1 MDWVQPYRLIATGVR
16 GDVLTVLA
24 QGTEP
29 MTGREIARRAHAS
42 QQAART
48 VLDDL
53 EGQGL
58 VFVGE
63 VPPSYLYELN
73 RSHVAAEVLD
83 ALMRLRDSLFDRI
96 GEHVSAWSPAPVNVT
111 VFGSVARGD
120 AATTSDLDLLVVRPD
135 NAPAD
140 FTYWQ
145 ADAPGL
151 ADAIRRWCGNSAQI
165 LEYSE
170 REVREQAARG
180 DRLLTTIRRE
190 GRTLSGTP
198 LDELTLTERVAPHAA
213 QDR

>member
-1 MDWVQPYRLIATGVR
+1 MEWQHPYRMVATGVR
-16 GDVLTVLA
+16 GDVLAVLA
-24 QGTEP
+24 QGAEP

-53 EGQGL
+53 EAQGL
-58 VFVGE
+58 VFVRE

-73 RSHVAAEVLD
+73 REHVAASVLEP
-83 ALMRLRDSLFDRI
+83 LMHLRESVFARI
-96 GEHVSAWSPAPVNVT
+96 IEGVGGWSPPPASVT

-120 AATTSDLDLLVVRPD
+120 ATTASDLDLLIVRPD
-135 NAPAD
+135 STSHE

-145 ADAPGL
+145 ADVPRL
-151 ADAIRRWCGNSAQI
+151 EDAIRRWCGNSAQI

-170 REVREQAARG
+170 REVRERSARG
-180 DRLLTTIRRE
+180 DRVLTAIRRE
-190 GRTLSGTP
+190 GRTLFGAT
-198 LDELTLTERVAPHAA
+198 LDELTLHERVPADAA

>member
-1 MDWVQPYRLIATGVR
+1 VEWAQPYRIIATGVR
-16 GDVLTVLA
+16 GDVLAVLA
-24 QGTEP
+24 RGTEP

-58 VFVGE
+58 VFVRE

-73 RSHVAAEVLD
+73 RAHVAADVVHSLV
-83 ALMRLRDSLFDRI
+83 RLRDSLFDRI
-96 GEHVSAWSPAPVNVT
+96 REHVNAWAPPPVNVT

-120 AATTSDLDLLVVRPD
+120 ARTTSDLDLLVVRPD
-135 NAPAD
+135 DTPPD

-145 ADAPGL
+145 EHAPHL
-151 ADAIRRWCGNSAQI
+151 ADAIRDWCGNSAQI
-165 LEYSE
+165 LEYQE
-170 REVREQAARG
+170 HEVREQSARG
-180 DRLLTTIRRE
+180 DRLLATIRRE

-198 LDELTLTERVAPHAA
+198 LDELTLTERVSPRAA